1 MAELPPTSSGKTH
14 ALIPLALTAAV
25 LGISIS
31 GPLVRL
37 SHAEP
42 LAIAVWR
49 MGLTLAV
56 VGAVAVA
63 TGTWKQY
70 RGLSRPDLLAAFGA
84 GAFLTMHLWSWIVS
98 IGMTSVAA
106 SVVLVNVHPIVVAL
120 GSAIWLGEKPTRT
133 QIIGI
138 AIALGGAVLLAF
150 GDAHGGAS
158 SAASSAASNAAS
170 NAASSAATIGAG
182 IGVHHPAGGARA
194 LEGDA
199 LAVFGAITVALY
211 LLLGRRL
218 RQKLDVWPY
227 VTLVYGVC
235 FSLLLVVALVQGVTL
250 APQPPR
256 ELVLFAA
263 MAIGPTILGH
273 TAYNWALR
281 HVRAYIVS
289 VTVLGEPVGATL
301 LAALIPSIAEVPSA
315 LTLTGGAIVLAGI
328 LLTARRD

>member
-1 MAELPPTSSGKTH
+1 MDELPPTASGKTH
-14 ALIPLALTAAV
+14 ALVPLALFAAV

-84 GAFLTMHLWSWIVS
+84 GAFLAMHLWSWIVS

-158 SAASSAASNAAS
+158 SAAL
-170 NAASSAATIGAG
+170 NAASSTATIGAG
-182 IGVHHPAGGARA
+182 IGMHHPAGGARA

-301 LAALIPSIAEVPSA
+301 LAALIPSIAEVPGA
-315 LTLTGGAIVLAGI
+315 LTLMGGAIVLAGI

>member
-1 MAELPPTSSGKTH
+1 MAELPPTASGETH

-56 VGAVAVA
+56 VGAVAIV

-70 RGLSRPDLLAAFGA
+70 RGLARPDLLAAFGA
-84 GAFLTMHLWSWIVS
+84 GAFLAMHLWSWIVS

-150 GDAHGGAS
+150 GDAHG
-158 SAASSAASNAAS
+158 AALNAALS
-170 NAASSAATIGAG
+170 TATIGAG
-182 IGVHHPAGGARA
+182 VGVHHPAGGARA

-235 FSLLLVVALVQGVTL
+235 FSLLLVVALVQGVTI

-256 ELVLFAA
+256 ELMLFAA

-281 HVRAYIVS
+281 HVRAYVVS

-301 LAALIPSIAEVPSA
+301 LAAMIPSIAEVPGV
-315 LTLTGGAIVLAGI
+315 LTLAGGAIILAGI
-328 LLTARRD
+328 LLTANREQRALS